1 MCAELRVEE
10 ATHVDLFRGGY
21 ATAHA
26 ELYSRLATC
35 TKKKIDVEKV
45 AKAPTVEKLGS
56 IPHTPTLEVLA
67 AQQDLAFCFF
77 LSVVCDYCVVPAFCL
92 RFAFVSERSSLSG
105 IVWADSLWNGR
116 AGQERSGWRRR
127 GWRRRVSGRRGA
139 SMIQGRTAARGTA
152 ARGVAWRS
160 AAWLAGQVRLCRRAG
175 GCGWQSRSG

>member
-1 MCAELRVEE
+1 MKGKRHLRQAQGNI
-10 ATHVDLFRGGY
+10 ATSP
-21 ATAHA
+21 
-26 ELYSRLATC
+26 ENSRE
-35 TKKKIDVEKV
+35 KKIDVEKV

-77 LSVVCDYCVVPAFCL
+77 LSVVCDYCVVPVFCL

-127 GWRRRVSGRRGA
+127 GCGGGESVGGA
-139 SMIQGRTAARGTA
+139 AHP
-152 ARGVAWRS
+152 
-160 AAWLAGQVRLCRRAG
+160 
-175 GCGWQSRSG
+175 

>member
-1 MCAELRVEE
+1 MKQDVKNNGASPDKGKTRLNPTYAHTQGVSGVAGSRF
-10 ATHVDLFRGGY
+10 LFF
-21 ATAHA
+21 
-26 ELYSRLATC
+26 SKC
-35 TKKKIDVEKV
+35 
-45 AKAPTVEKLGS
+45 
-56 IPHTPTLEVLA
+56 
-67 AQQDLAFCFF
+67 
-77 LSVVCDYCVVPAFCL
+77 VCDYCVVPVFCL